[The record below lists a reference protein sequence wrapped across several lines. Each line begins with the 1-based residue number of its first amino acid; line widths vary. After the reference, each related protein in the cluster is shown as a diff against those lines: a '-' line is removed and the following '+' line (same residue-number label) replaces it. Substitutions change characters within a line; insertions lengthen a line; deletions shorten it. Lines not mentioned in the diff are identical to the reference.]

1 MEELVKEGL
10 LDAIPNLG
18 GITYFTEKKRAIEEM
33 FKVAKRGAG
42 IVICEQI
49 TLLEKLLGKAE
60 HPISLI
66 PEKFSPSLEYIY
78 GGRFHVIEA
87 TKT

>member
-1 MEELVKEGL
+1 ML
-10 LDAIPNLG
+10 L
-18 GITYFTEKKRAIEEM
+18 
-33 FKVAKRGAG
+33 
-42 IVICEQI
+42 I

-60 HPISLI
+60 PLIDLI